1 MNQVSG
7 QEHGS
12 EGGKWREGEIVDKAS
27 SGGAS
32 NVRSPLTFLSPTL
45 LCEMFNFFDF
55 SLFTYEIESRRSF
68 SFSQLSRQY

>member
-32 NVRSPLTFLSPTL
+32 NVRSPLFDPTL

-68 SFSQLSRQY
+68 SFSQLSCHY